1 MFPKPYILA
10 QFISV
15 CGILSWLSA
24 GIHYCFISSGFL
36 KAPVYILNGK
46 GQLYKNLNQIWHTR
60 FVRRVISVSV
70 RSPLRLS
77 TLGLVNLNLVIPS
90 DSGCVIAI
98 CHTPWKRLLVQWCLE
113 NNFSL
118 IIAGGKWTKQRG
130 RIQRQALGIA
140 DLRSIMKYLN
150 QKGRVVIA
158 CDMFNNL
165 NNCPVDFFGK
175 HYNVSLLPAR
185 LARIAGV
192 PLITAVPVLR
202 NGTIKIDE
210 GPQFDLNSLK
220 ADQGNAM
227 QKIVLFLETE
237 IKNNPG
243 VWHAAYYK
251 HFLN

>member
-1 MFPKPYILA
+1 MYPKHYILA

-15 CGILSWLSA
+15 CSLLSCLSA
-24 GIHYCFISSGFL
+24 GIHYCFISSGLL
-36 KAPVYILNGK
+36 KVPVYILNGK
-46 GQLYKNLNQIWHTR
+46 GDLYKNLDQIWHAR
-60 FVRRVISVSV
+60 FARRVISVFV
-70 RSPLRLS
+70 RSPFRLNTLRL
-77 TLGLVNLNLVIPS
+77 VDLNIAVPP

-130 RIQRQALGIA
+130 RIQRQALGIT
-140 DLRSIMKYLN
+140 DLRCIIKYLN
-150 QKGRVVIA
+150 QNGRVVIA

-165 NNCPVDFFGK
+165 NNCPVNFFGK
-175 HYNVSLLPAR
+175 QHNVSLLPAR

-192 PLITAVPVLR
+192 PLITAIPALR
-202 NGTIKIDE
+202 NGTIKIDG
-210 GPQFDLNSLK
+210 GPQFGLNSLK
-220 ADQGNAM
+220 ADQGNVM
-227 QKIVLFLETE
+227 QEIVLFLEAE

-243 VWHAAYYK
+243 VLHAAYYK

>member
-1 MFPKPYILA
+1 
-10 QFISV
+10 
-15 CGILSWLSA
+15 
-24 GIHYCFISSGFL
+24 
-36 KAPVYILNGK
+36 
-46 GQLYKNLNQIWHTR
+46 
-60 FVRRVISVSV
+60 
-70 RSPLRLS
+70 
-77 TLGLVNLNLVIPS
+77 
-90 DSGCVIAI
+90 
-98 CHTPWKRLLVQWCLE
+98 
-113 NNFSL
+113 
-118 IIAGGKWTKQRG
+118 
-130 RIQRQALGIA
+130 
-140 DLRSIMKYLN
+140 MKYLS

-158 CDMFNNL
+158 CDMFNSL

-175 HYNVSLLPAR
+175 HHNVSLLPAR

-202 NGTIKIDE
+202 NGIIKIDE

-220 ADQGNAM
+220 ADSGDVM